1 MENLNEI
8 LKALALLC
16 ASALC
21 IYLIVVLIRFNALLK
36 VLQNELIELSTR
48 LKPVLD
54 NINAIAE
61 KLRSVSAKIEDQVA
75 MVHGIFVAFKR
86 VTDNILLFEER
97 FQRRLEEP
105 LLRVSSLFSNV
116 MNRVIAFFTRRMQGI
131 I

>member
-1 MENLNEI
+1 VETVAELA
-8 LKALALLC
+8 KVLALLS

-21 IYLIVVLIRFNALLK
+21 IYLIVVLVRFSALIQ
-36 VLQNELIELSTR
+36 VLRSELVDLSTR

-61 KLRSVSAKIEDQVA
+61 KLRSVSAKVEDQVA
-75 MVHGIFVAFKR
+75 MVHSMFVAFKK
-86 VTDNILLFEER
+86 VTDNLVQFEER

-116 MNRVIAFFTRRMQGI
+116 INRVITFFTRWIQGI
-131 I
+131 V

>member
-1 MENLNEI
+1 VETLVGFA
-8 LKALALLC
+8 KVLALLS

-21 IYLIVVLIRFNALLK
+21 IYLIVVLVRFSALMQ
-36 VLQNELIELSTR
+36 VLQSELVDLSTR

-54 NINAIAE
+54 NINTIAE
-61 KLRSVSAKIEDQVA
+61 KFRSVSAKIEDQVA

-86 VTDNILLFEER
+86 VTDNILQFEER

-116 MNRVIAFFTRRMQGI
+116 INRVISFFSSRMQGI
-131 I
+131 L